1 MRASRSGFTLIELL
15 VTISIVAM
23 LISMLTPAIGRAIAK
38 AESVKCA
45 NNLSQVG
52 IAVMNYAADHD
63 NRFPQIESMP
73 TNPVYPPDGGAGT
86 MLAVLGPYG
95 ITEATLR
102 CPADVKLHNYFKKEG
117 SSYMWRP
124 TVDDEL
130 TNAPKIYIPRRG
142 EIVPPASRLALATD
156 FEGATHG
163 GHINAVFADGHV
175 RMF

>member
-1 MRASRSGFTLIELL
+1 VKTHRSGFTLIELL
-15 VTISIVAM
+15 VTISIIAM
-23 LISMLTPAIGRAIAK
+23 LATLLTPAIGRAIAK
-38 AESVKCA
+38 ADSVRCA

-52 IAVMNYAADHD
+52 IAVMNYAADND
-63 NRFPQIESMP
+63 NRYPEIESMP
-73 TNPVYPPDGGAGT
+73 TNPVYPSDSGAGT

-95 ITEATLR
+95 ITEAALR

-130 TNAPKIYIPRRG
+130 TTAPKIYTRRAG
-142 EIVPPASRLALATD
+142 QIVPPASRLALATD
-156 FEGATHG
+156 FEGGTHH